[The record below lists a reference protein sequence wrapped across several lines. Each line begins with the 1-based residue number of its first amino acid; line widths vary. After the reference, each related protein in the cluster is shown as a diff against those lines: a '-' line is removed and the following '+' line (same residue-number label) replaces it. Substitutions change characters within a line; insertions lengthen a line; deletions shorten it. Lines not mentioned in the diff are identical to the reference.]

1 MRFNSLLKFKMRNRK
16 IFKNSFLICFF
27 SLLLFALVTN
37 LTKANVV
44 NLFVQSPSQDSITQ
58 KLEAV
63 LLPEING
70 LISNNKFVAAGKL
83 LDSLREHYYTFYFYP
98 KAISTAKITLKY
110 EKQIGDKKLIASAFN
125 TLGLTYWKT
134 GDLDSALFYLNQG
147 LALRKFIDDPI
158 SLGRS
163 YNNIGLVYWRKG
175 DIENSYS
182 YYMKAL
188 KVREDCGD
196 HFGVITTMNNI
207 GLIYQRMRYYELAEE
222 SIKNAL
228 RLSDSI
234 KYEAGR
240 VYSLRRLAS
249 LYIAQHRYDDAAKY
263 YDEIV
268 ASYQRR
274 NEKSGLAQIYNDF
287 GLIQEKKG
295 DLKAA
300 RDFFKHSWDRARD
313 INDKFIESFALLNL
327 GRIDRLTKDDKAGLS
342 NLTKAKELAEP
353 GKFSSILRDIYLEL
367 SRLFD
372 ETGKAEE
379 ALFYLNKH
387 VSLKDSLLNETVL
400 SSVGEMR
407 IRYEIEKSEE
417 RQKHLQTEVE
427 SQNKITLFLSIF
439 IILISTGVI
448 GLIYLFLRQKKL
460 GKLLELNN
468 QEMEKVN
475 VQLQRSNDEL
485 VMANE
490 TKNKLFAIIA
500 HDLKSPFVSVLGFA
514 EIIKEE
520 ADLISNKPLSEY
532 SDKILSAS
540 YKLVDLVNNLTGW
553 ALVQRNLIKVNASD
567 FEISDVCAKVIKEA
581 SLNLELKEIT
591 TTTSLEV
598 PSLIHADPEM
608 ISVIVRNLIANAIK
622 FTNKGGN
629 IDLTG
634 MITGDKY
641 QLTVTDDGVG
651 MTEEQTESVLTG
663 GTTISTYG
671 TSNEKGTGLGLSV
684 SRDFILQNKGDLKI
698 SSIPGK
704 GSSFILELPRGGE
717 T

>member
-1 MRFNSLLKFKMRNRK
+1 MGFNSLVKFKMRNRK
-16 IFKNSFLICFF
+16 IFKNSFLICFYT
-27 SLLLFALVTN
+27 LLLFALESN
-37 LTKANVV
+37 LTKASVISSLKQTPV
-44 NLFVQSPSQDSITQ
+44 QDSLTQ
-58 KLEAV
+58 RLEA
-63 LLPEING
+63 G
-70 LISNNKFVAAGKL
+70 LIPQINEFIAKNKFVAAGKL
-83 LDSLREHYYTFYFYP
+83 LDSLREHYYKFYYYP

-110 EKQIGDKKLIASAFN
+110 EKQIGDNKLVASAYN

-134 GDLDSALFYLNQG
+134 GDLDSALYFLNKG
-147 LALRKFIDDPI
+147 LALRKFIDDPVD
-158 SLGRS
+158 LGRS

-182 YYMKAL
+182 FYLKAL
-188 KVREDCGD
+188 KVRQECGD
-196 HFGVITTMNNI
+196 NYGIVTTVNNI

-222 SIKNAL
+222 SIKHAL
-228 RLSDSI
+228 HLSDSI
-234 KYEAGR
+234 NYEAGR

-249 LYIAQHRYDDAAKY
+249 LFIAQHRYDDAAKY

-268 ASYQRR
+268 TSYKKR

-295 DLKAA
+295 NLKAA
-300 RDFFKHSWDRARD
+300 RDFFKQSLDRAREID
-313 INDKFIESFALLNL
+313 DKFIESFALLNL
-327 GRIDRLTKDDKAGLS
+327 GRIDRLARDEKEGLL
-342 NLTKAKELAEP
+342 NLTKAKELAET
-353 GKFSSILRDIYLEL
+353 GKFSTILRDAYLEL
-367 SRLFD
+367 SKLLEATG
-372 ETGKAEE
+372 ETEE

-417 RQKHLQTEVE
+417 TQKHLQTEVE
-427 SQNKITLFLSIF
+427 SQNKINLSLTIF
-439 IILISTGVI
+439 SVLILIGII
-448 GLIYLFLRQKKL
+448 GLVSLFLRQKKL

-520 ADLISNKPLSEY
+520 ADAISNRPLSEF

-553 ALVQRNLIKVNASD
+553 ALVQRNLIKVNAID
-567 FEISDVCAKVIKEA
+567 FELSEVCGKVIKEA
-581 SLNLELKEIT
+581 SLNLELKDIS

-629 IDLTG
+629 INLTG
-634 MITGDKY
+634 LIVGDKY

-663 GTTISTYG
+663 RGTVSTYG

-704 GSSFILELPRGGE
+704 GTSFILELPRA
-717 T
+717 

>member
-1 MRFNSLLKFKMRNRK
+1 MILLS
-16 IFKNSFLICFF
+16 IF
-27 SLLLFALVTN
+27 
-37 LTKANVV
+37 
-44 NLFVQSPSQDSITQ
+44 
-58 KLEAV
+58 
-63 LLPEING
+63 
-70 LISNNKFVAAGKL
+70 
-83 LDSLREHYYTFYFYP
+83 
-98 KAISTAKITLKY
+98 
-110 EKQIGDKKLIASAFN
+110 
-125 TLGLTYWKT
+125 
-134 GDLDSALFYLNQG
+134 LNQG
-147 LALRKFIDDPI
+147 LALRKWIDDPI

-163 YNNIGLVYWRKG
+163 LNNIGLVYWRKG

-188 KVREDCGD
+188 EVRQACRDNYGI
-196 HFGVITTMNNI
+196 VTTVNNI

-222 SIKNAL
+222 TIRSAL
-228 RLSDSI
+228 QISDSI

-240 VYSLRRLAS
+240 IYSLRRLSS
-249 LYIAQHRYDDAAKY
+249 LYLEQNKFDQAAKY
-263 YDEIV
+263 LDEILV
-268 ASYQRR
+268 SYKKR

-287 GLIQEKKG
+287 GLIQEKKNNLQG
-295 DLKAA
+295 A
-300 RDFFKHSWDRARD
+300 REFYQQSRDRAHD

-327 GRIDRLTKDDKAGLS
+327 GRVNRLSKNDGAGLS
-342 NLTKAKELAEP
+342 SLVKAKELAEK
-353 GKFSSILRDIYLEL
+353 GAFSSVLRDIYLEL
-367 SRLFD
+367 SKLFE
-372 ETGKAEE
+372 ETGDAKE

-417 RQKHLQTEVE
+417 TEKHLQTEVE
-427 SQNKITLFLSIF
+427 TQNKITLFLSIF
-439 IILISTGVI
+439 TILILIGII
-448 GLIYLFLRQKKL
+448 GLVYLFLRQKKL

-468 QEMEKVN
+468 QEMERVN
-475 VQLQRSNDEL
+475 AQLRVSNDEL
-485 VMANE
+485 MIANE

-514 EIIKEE
+514 EILKEE
-520 ADLISNKPLSEY
+520 ADLISNKSLSEY

-553 ALVQRNLIKVNASD
+553 ALVQRNLIKVNATD
-567 FEISDVCAKVIKEA
+567 FEISEVCAKVIKEA
-581 SLNLELKEIT
+581 SLNLELKDIT

-608 ISVIVRNLIANAIK
+608 ISVIVRNLLANAIK

-629 IDLTG
+629 IDVTG
-634 MITGDKY
+634 LIINDKY
-641 QLTVTDDGVG
+641 QLTVSDDGVG

-698 SSIPGK
+698 SSVPGQGK
-704 GSSFILELPRGGE
+704 QVYSRVAKSLRD
-717 T
+717 

>member
-1 MRFNSLLKFKMRNRK
+1 M
-16 IFKNSFLICFF
+16 LIA
-27 SLLLFALVTN
+27 SGTT
-37 LTKANVV
+37 LTKASISSS
-44 NLFVQSPSQDSITQ
+44 FIQTSAQDSITQ
-58 KLEAV
+58 KLEAS
-63 LLPEING
+63 LIPQINA
-70 LISNNKFVAAGKL
+70 LIVQNKFVAAGKL
-83 LDSLREHYYTFYFYP
+83 LDSLREYYFTKYYYP
-98 KAISTAKITLKY
+98 KAISITKTTLKY
-110 EKQIGDKKLIASAFN
+110 EKQIGDKKLIASAYN

-134 GDLDSALFYLNQG
+134 GDLDSALYFLNKG
-147 LALRKFIDDPI
+147 LELRKWLDDPV

-182 YYMKAL
+182 YYLKAL
-188 KVREDCGD
+188 KVRQECGD
-196 HFGVITTMNNI
+196 NYGIVTTINNI

-240 VYSLRRLAS
+240 IYSLRRLAS
-249 LYIAQHRYDDAAKY
+249 LYIAQHRYDDAAKFF
-263 YDEIV
+263 DEIV
-268 ASYQRR
+268 DSYKKRD
-274 NEKSGLAQIYNDF
+274 EKSGLAQLYNDL
-287 GLIQEKKG
+287 GLIQEQKG
-295 DLKAA
+295 NLKVA
-300 RDFFKHSWDRARD
+300 RNFFNQSLDRAREID
-313 INDKFIESFALLNL
+313 DKFIESFALLNL
-327 GRIDRLTKDDKAGLS
+327 GRIDRLSNDDKAGLS
-342 NLTKAKELAEP
+342 NLTKAKDLAEN

-367 SRLFD
+367 SKLF
-372 ETGKAEE
+372 EAKGEEKE
-379 ALFYLNKH
+379 ALLYLNKH

-417 RQKHLQTEVE
+417 TQKHLQTEVE
-427 SQNKITLFLSIF
+427 SQNKINLSLTIFSVLILIGIIGLVSLFLK
-439 IILISTGVI
+439 
-448 GLIYLFLRQKKL
+448 QKKL

-468 QEMEKVN
+468 REMEKVN
-475 VQLQRSNDEL
+475 VQLKKSNDEL

-520 ADLISNKPLSEY
+520 ADLLTNKPLSEF

-553 ALVQRNLIKVNASD
+553 ALVQRNLIKVNAVD
-567 FEISDVCAKVIKEA
+567 FELAEVCAKVINEV
-581 SLNLELKEIT
+581 SLNLDLKDIS
-591 TTTSLEV
+591 TTTSFEV

-608 ISVIVRNLIANAIK
+608 VSVIVRNLIANAIK

-629 IDLTG
+629 IGLTG
-634 MITGDKY
+634 IIVGDKY

-663 GTTISTYG
+663 SGTVSTYG
-671 TSNEKGTGLGLSV
+671 TANEKGTGLGLSV

-704 GSSFILELPRGGE
+704 GSSFILELPRA
-717 T
+717 